1 MLFEEVVDP
10 VGGRNLM
17 EKLHHVYV
25 CVCVRE
31 ASGSPKFY
39 RPSLFLPVLC
49 FLLHQNERAL
59 RRSSS
64 VFRDGSSYSC
74 YHTSPV

>member
-25 CVCVRE
+25 CVCEGGQWEPEVLQ
-31 ASGSPKFY
+31 AVPF
-39 RPSLFLPVLC
+39 PACSLFPAPS
-49 FLLHQNERAL
+49 E
-59 RRSSS
+59 
-64 VFRDGSSYSC
+64 
-74 YHTSPV
+74 